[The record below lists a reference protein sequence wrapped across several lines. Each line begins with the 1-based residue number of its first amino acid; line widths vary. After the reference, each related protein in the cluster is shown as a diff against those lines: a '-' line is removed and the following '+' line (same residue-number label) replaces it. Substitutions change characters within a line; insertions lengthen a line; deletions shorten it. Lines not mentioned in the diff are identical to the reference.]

1 MRWPTRR
8 ELWFAGVVLAIVLVW
23 ASRFFVN
30 PDGVSFLDLSDDIA
44 AGQWGSAVNAH
55 WGPLYPAI
63 LSVWLRPLSPGS
75 PFESTAVHALNGV
88 LFLVSIGTFDFFLRE
103 LGASQRK
110 ISGDKPAWA
119 MAIDSPAGLNAAYAI
134 FFFCCLVLVGVRV
147 VTPDMLLVALL
158 FAAAALIVRIERG
171 EAGVTA
177 FIFLGALL
185 GLGFLAKAV
194 MLPVSLFLM
203 AASFFATR
211 KIPEYAAKHSIA
223 VAMFAV
229 FVAPQIV
236 SLSIKAGRPTFS
248 NSAEIVYG
256 LKVNRYP
263 KLWNGKPEGSGT
275 PLNPIVAINENPNA
289 FAFPVNLPHRTY
301 PLWDDPAVW
310 YEGMTPHF
318 NVSDQ
323 RAALSRNLKSDL
335 GFSLKIL
342 LPLLVVL
349 LFRDRRIRPRHLLF
363 VGTAMLVTVAYLFLH
378 IESRLA
384 GPWLAIIVTSLLAGV
399 AIDPRGIRR
408 TAGVYAVH
416 LVTAICLISI
426 VTYVI
431 DQSFSSKADRGLV
444 SQNLPYEVAQRVHA
458 LAIPRGARVALVG
471 DESDIYW
478 ARLSGVQVAF
488 QIPLPEADSYW
499 AMSAAARDS
508 LHRMLA
514 ARGASAVIASWTA
527 PPDSLGEWH
536 RVAGTRFSIL
546 PLTEMQ

>member
-8 ELWFAGVVLAIVLVW
+8 ELWFAGVVLAVVLVW

-44 AGQWGSAVNAH
+44 TGRWGNAVNAH

-88 LFLVSIGTFDFFLRE
+88 LFLASMATFDFFLRE

-110 ISGDKPAWA
+110 TSGDEPAWV
-119 MAIDSPAGLNAAYAI
+119 MAIDTPRGLNAAYAI
-134 FFFCCLVLVGVRV
+134 FFFCCLVLIGVRV

-158 FAAAALIVRIERG
+158 FAAAALIVRIER
-171 EAGVTA
+171 EDAGVTA
-177 FIFLGALL
+177 FIVLGALL

-194 MLPVSLFLM
+194 MFPVSLFVL
-203 AASFFATR
+203 AASFYATR
-211 KIPEYAAKHSIA
+211 KIPEYAAKHFIA

-229 FVAPQIV
+229 IVAPQIV
-236 SLSIKAGRPTFS
+236 SLSMTTGRPTFS
-248 NSAEIVYG
+248 HSTGIVYG

-263 KLWNGKPEGSGT
+263 KHWIGKPEGSGT
-275 PLNPIVAINENPNA
+275 PLNPIVTINENPTA
-289 FAFPVNLPHRTY
+289 IAFPVNLPHRTY
-301 PLWDDPAVW
+301 PLWDDPAFW

-318 NVSDQ
+318 NVRDQ
-323 RAALSRNLKSDL
+323 RDALARNLKSDL
-335 GFSLKIL
+335 GFSLKVL
-342 LPLLVVL
+342 FPLLVVL
-349 LFRDRRIRPRHLLF
+349 AFRDRRVRPRHLLL
-363 VGTAMLVTVAYLFLH
+363 VSAAILVTLTYLFLH
-378 IESRLA
+378 VEARLS
-384 GPWLAIIVTSLLAGV
+384 GPWLAIMVTSLLAGI
-399 AIDPRGIRR
+399 AIDSRGIRR
-408 TAGVYAVH
+408 TIGTYAVH
-416 LVTAICLISI
+416 LITVVCVISI

-444 SQNLPYEVAQRVHA
+444 AKNLPFEVAQRVHE
-458 LAIPRGARVALVG
+458 LGIPRGAKVALVG

-488 QIPLPEADSYW
+488 QIPLPEAESYW
-499 AMSAAARDS
+499 AMSSASRAS
-508 LHRMLA
+508 LNRALA
-514 ARGASAVIASWTA
+514 ARGASAVIASWTS
-527 PPDSLGEWH
+527 PPDSLAEWH

-546 PLTEMQ
+546 PLN